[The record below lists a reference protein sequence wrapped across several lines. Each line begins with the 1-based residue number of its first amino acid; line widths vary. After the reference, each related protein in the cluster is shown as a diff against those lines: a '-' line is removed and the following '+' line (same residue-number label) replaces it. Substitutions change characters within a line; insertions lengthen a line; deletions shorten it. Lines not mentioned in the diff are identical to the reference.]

1 MAKRIHRFL
10 VTLFLCG
17 LVSVG
22 YTQDWLYTVQ
32 PGDTVWDISH
42 TQLKDWRYWDD
53 ILKRNNIRN
62 AATLRPGTK
71 ISIPL
76 YVVREEA
83 SEVRVEKVVG
93 KVEVMFRNKS
103 EKLPLKPG
111 ISLGAG
117 DRVITGESSTALLI
131 LEDQS
136 SILLRE
142 SSELEFTRLKTLGGG
157 NHRSMNA
164 QLRVN
169 QGRMNMDAN
178 PAHVPDSS
186 YEIFTVSANSAVR
199 GTGFRIGVEKDSS
212 RTEVLEGLVSVGN
225 AFGKVDVPRNFGTV
239 AQKDSPPIEP
249 VELLPAPDL
258 ETFPALIRYLP
269 TVVSSNSIR
278 QARSYRVQIARD
290 QEFLEIML
298 DRTVKERLM
307 VDQRLEDGD
316 YFLRVRGVD
325 ANGLEGND
333 AVKAF
338 RVEARP
344 EAPMVRSPLPEHVL
358 HAGTVDFSW
367 AEVEGVDSYVFEL
380 AHDDG
385 FTQPL
390 QRESLGD
397 THATVDI
404 SDAGEYVY
412 RLSSVTAEGRQGP
425 PGKPVKI
432 RVLPVPAVPE
442 PKPPAVDGDKLRL
455 AWQAVDGVANYQVQ
469 LATDTEFQ
477 ELVVDEKTVEPGIA
491 IPRPVSGYYY
501 FRLRSI
507 DMEGYEGGFS
517 TPQRFEV
524 KPASY
529 LPMILFGIASV
540 LLLF

>member
-93 KVEVMFRNKS
+93 KVEVVFRNKS

-269 TVVSSNSIR
+269 TVVSLNSIR